1 MACFI
6 VPLATLASA
15 SARRSAS
22 KLFVGA
28 VLLMLGG
35 FLLRLNGFLVGY
47 MTGEGWNYF
56 PSLAELMVTVGI
68 IAFEILAYIYIVR
81 NYPVLPAAQ
90 PATR

>member
-1 MACFI
+1 MPPNSPNAAQGI
-6 VPLATLASA
+6 A
-15 SARRSAS
+15 
-22 KLFVGA
+22 
-28 VLLMLGG
+28 
-35 FLLRLNGFLVGY
+35 
-47 MTGEGWNYF
+47 